1 LVRFEEFMLIDISYM
16 AELTMPG
23 TDASFTTTTTLT
35 WIGQCRVAP
44 VHNKE
49 QLPVLH
55 VGHGTSD
62 EC

>member
-1 LVRFEEFMLIDISYM
+1 MLIDISYM